1 MSPTE
6 NVSEVYEFY
15 VCNCVVENW
24 GGLCG
29 QKNNIY
35 LEIMYNKGNDKVET
49 RKKRHRTLK
58 D

>member
-1 MSPTE
+1 
-6 NVSEVYEFY
+6 
-15 VCNCVVENW
+15 
-24 GGLCG
+24 LCG
-29 QKNNIY
+29 GKLGGDCVGRKTTFY